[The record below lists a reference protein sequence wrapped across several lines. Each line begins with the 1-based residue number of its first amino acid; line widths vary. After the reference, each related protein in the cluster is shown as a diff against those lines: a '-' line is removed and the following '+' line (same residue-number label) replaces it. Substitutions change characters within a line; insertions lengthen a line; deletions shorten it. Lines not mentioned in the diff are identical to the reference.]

1 MSMQKDGM
9 LLKVACAFGALA
21 CASTQTQAQP
31 NIVFILADDL
41 GYCDLACYG
50 NKYIKTPNIDR
61 LAETGTTFTQ
71 CYAGSGVSSPSRC
84 ALMTGRH
91 TGNTTIRDNFCVQGG
106 IEGKKGDK
114 TIRRMHILPN
124 DTTLAHVLGA
134 AGGESG
140 LIYLCPGYRQFFSH
154 VAPYMDFM
162 AAELRANR
170 APANVMKALA
180 SFR

>member
-9 LLKVACAFGALA
+9 LMKVACAFGALA
-21 CASTQTQAQP
+21 CGSTQTQAQP

-71 CYAGSGVSSPSRC
+71 CYAG
-84 ALMTGRH
+84 
-91 TGNTTIRDNFCVQGG
+91 
-106 IEGKKGDK
+106 
-114 TIRRMHILPN
+114 
-124 DTTLAHVLGA
+124 
-134 AGGESG
+134 
-140 LIYLCPGYRQFFSH
+140 PGYRQFFSH